1 MNDFNFFEPY
11 IKVPVKRNYSQWFI
25 AVAAIVL
32 VMALGGI
39 QVLYMN
45 KIRQKEAVLEG
56 LKAYNQSP
64 EVVRSLDLI
73 DQMQAR
79 VQALETLYTE
89 VNVTTAQ
96 IESENR
102 VTDLLMEEVNA
113 QVPEGVFLDRFDFTG
128 GGVVIEGYA
137 VSYEGVAQLA
147 YNLRTTGRYG
157 DVRLPKVADQNGQLQ
172 YVIDLLWQEEVVNA
186 D

>member
-25 AVAAIVL
+25 GVAAIVL
-32 VMALGGI
+32 VIALGSV

-45 KIRQKEAVLEG
+45 KVRQKEDALEA
-56 LKAYNQSP
+56 LKAYNQSA
-64 EVVRSLDLI
+64 EVVKSLDLI
-73 DQMQAR
+73 EQMQAR

-102 VTDLLMEEVNA
+102 VTDLFMEEVNA
-113 QVPEGVFLDRFDFTG
+113 QVPEGVFMDRFNFTG
-128 GGVVIEGYA
+128 SGVVIEGYA

-147 YNLRTTGRYG
+147 YNLRNTGRFG
-157 DVRLPKVADQNGQLQ
+157 DVRLPKIADQNGQLQ